1 MEKAAMYI
9 RAVLTGVLFL
19 ITTYWLLEVAGQ
31 ISTVPTQ
38 DDQGHVLDTYQRS
51 KDVLLVFLPLLTT
64 ALGYWFGAAGRE
76 NAEAKAIQAMSEA
89 RRTQQKLEGVLGSS
103 QEQDLLSKA
112 QSLYPDAFG
121 LPRKPEGV
129 RAGAS
134 P

>member
-1 MEKAAMYI
+1 
-9 RAVLTGVLFL
+9 
-19 ITTYWLLEVAGQ
+19 
-31 ISTVPTQ
+31 
-38 DDQGHVLDTYQRS
+38 
-51 KDVLLVFLPLLTT
+51 
-64 ALGYWFGAAGRE
+64 
-76 NAEAKAIQAMSEA
+76 MSEA